1 MKIFSLKQSLSRYKH
16 MNNSMVNN
24 TSRSITPII
33 SREFDQSINN
43 IKNLKQTLPDIRNTL
58 IENKLPNIKTTKSFA
73 KEIKDSVKVASEIM
87 ERARTEKILSK
98 YAKRY

>member
-16 MNNSMVNN
+16 MNTSMVNN

-33 SREFDQSINN
+33 SHEFDKTINN
-43 IKNLKQTLPDIRNTL
+43 IKNLKQTLPDIRHTL
-58 IENKLPNIKTTKSFA
+58 IENKLPNLKQTKNFA
-73 KEIKDSVKVASEIM
+73 KEIHNNVIVASEMM

-98 YAKRY
+98 